1 MERKTMDKK
10 KYIVP
15 EVEFS
20 VLEQELDERGCI
32 CTGFGGFGSKRY
44 DFEVES
50 IIQDLEDEDDEI
62 DYSNSDSGPYY
73 ID

>member
-1 MERKTMDKK
+1 MDKK

-20 VLEQELDERGCI
+20 VLEHELKEN
-32 CTGFGGFGSKRY
+32 GGLMGNFGSVRK
-44 DFEVES
+44 DEVEVES
-50 IIQDLEDEDDEI
+50 IMPDLDDEDDAM
-62 DYSNSDSGPYY
+62 DYRNSDSGPYY